1 MYIEKVSRSDRI
13 AKQIQK
19 QMTNVLYSV
28 KFADRYRLVSISRVD
43 VSRDLRNAKIFY
55 TTFAGIV
62 DSVSNADIRRA
73 FKQDNSQLRQALVKQ
88 LNMKYAPEI
97 RFVEDKFLEQ
107 NRRIEAII
115 DNLDRSEDE
124 QPA

>member
-1 MYIEKVSRSDRI
+1 MSRWSDQFDNHAIHATVQQLRDWLDVEVEKIDAEQEDERLRFKKAMQLVKAALDGQD
-13 AKQIQK
+13 AELFPENLL
-19 QMTNVLYSV
+19 TNL
-28 KFADRYRLVSISRVD
+28 
-43 VSRDLRNAKIFY
+43 
-55 TTFAGIV
+55 
-62 DSVSNADIRRA
+62 
-73 FKQDNSQLRQALVKQ
+73 NSQLRQALVKQ

>member
-19 QMTNVLYSV
+19 QMTSVLYSV

-43 VSRDLRNAKIFY
+43 VSRDLRNVKIFY

-62 DSVSNADIRRA
+62 EGVSNGDIRRA
-73 FKQDNSQLRQALVKQ
+73 FIQDNSALRQALVKL

-97 RFVEDKFLEQ
+97 RFIEDKVLEK
-107 NRRIEAII
+107 NRRVDAII
-115 DNLDRSEDE
+115 DNLHLPEDE

>member
-28 KFADRYRLVSISRVD
+28 KFADSYRLVSISRVD

-88 LNMKYAPEI
+88 LNMKYEPEI

>member
-43 VSRDLRNAKIFY
+43 VSRDLRNVKIFY

-62 DSVSNADIRRA
+62 ESVSNADIRRA

-97 RFVEDKFLEQ
+97 RFIEDKVLEQ
-107 NRRIEAII
+107 NRRVEAII
-115 DNLDRSEDE
+115 DNLDLPEGE

>member
-19 QMTNVLYSV
+19 QMTDVLYSV

-43 VSRDLRNAKIFY
+43 VSRDLRNVKIFY

-62 DSVSNADIRRA
+62 ESVSNAEIRRA
-73 FKQDNSQLRQALVKQ
+73 FKEDNSQLRQALVKR

-97 RFVEDKFLEQ
+97 RFIEDKYIEQ

-115 DNLDRSEDE
+115 DNLDLPEDE
-124 QPA
+124 QPT